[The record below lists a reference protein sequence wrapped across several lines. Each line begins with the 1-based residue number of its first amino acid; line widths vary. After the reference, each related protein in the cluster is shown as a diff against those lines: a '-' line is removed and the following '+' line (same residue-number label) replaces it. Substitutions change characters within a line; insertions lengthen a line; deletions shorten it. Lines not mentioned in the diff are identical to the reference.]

1 MSKKRALSPF
11 KEQDPEELAKGL
23 VSGGDWQDSFPLR
36 EIDEK
41 GVIRK
46 FFIKEVQY
54 NPHVKQ
60 DRLQE
65 GYALVWKEK
74 STVSK
79 PSISH
84 PDNLTRHILTK
95 TLTTREE
102 KYVKLEKLS
111 VESYNP
117 CFVASAVYK
126 DAFAPEVEML
136 REFRKNILSQTSPGR
151 LFIKFYYSGT
161 GKKTADFVKDQL
173 PTLGVPVIKK
183 GLDALVKV
191 YSKYQ
196 R

>member
-1 MSKKRALSPF
+1 MNKKKELYHL
-11 KEQDPEELAKGL
+11 KEQNPEELAKGL
-23 VSGGDWQDSFPLR
+23 VSGGDWQVPFPLKGH
-36 EIDEK
+36 DND

-46 FFIKEVQY
+46 FFIGEVQY
-54 NPHVKQ
+54 HPHEKQ

-65 GYALVWKEK
+65 GYALVWRENN
-74 STVSK
+74 TVSD

-84 PDNLTRHILTK
+84 PDNLTTHILTK

-102 KYVKLEKLS
+102 KYVKLEELS
-111 VESYNP
+111 VESYPP

-136 REFRKNILSQTSPGR
+136 REFRENILSQTSPGK
-151 LFIKFYYSGT
+151 LFIKFYYSGA